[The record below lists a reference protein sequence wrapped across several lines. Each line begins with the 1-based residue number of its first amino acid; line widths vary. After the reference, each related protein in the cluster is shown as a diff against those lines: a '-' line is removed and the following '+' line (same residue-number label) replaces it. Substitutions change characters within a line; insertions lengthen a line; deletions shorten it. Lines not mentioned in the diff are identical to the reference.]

1 MPIYGAFK
9 ERILQT
15 NVYNDIQFYPSGQ
28 ASPLNTQPSGISPL
42 MVILC
47 SGSVGSISH
56 SDTIY
61 VDHQG
66 AGAANPARYEI
77 SAPGY
82 TRGGK
87 RIQGLTGSRNGALGT
102 ISISGQP
109 VTWTGLTA
117 PASMKAVLY
126 ISGLSSRTGSFT
138 GFDGVV
144 RTGTTDFWNYLVA
157 HIDLNNNSIATADF
171 TINWNS
177 QGILIFD

>member
-15 NVYNDIQFYPSGQ
+15 SIYNEIQFYPSGLS
-28 ASPLNTQPSGISPL
+28 SPLNTQPGGVSPL

-47 SGSVGSISH
+47 SGSLGPINH
-56 SDTIY
+56 FDTIY
-61 VDHQG
+61 VEHQG
-66 AGAANPARYEI
+66 AGSFNPGRHEI
-77 SAPGY
+77 SASGY

-87 RIQGLTGSRNGALGT
+87 RIQGLTGSRSGPLGT
-102 ISISGQP
+102 VSISGQS

-117 PASMKAVLY
+117 PGTMKAVLY
-126 ISGLSSRTGSFT
+126 ISGMSSRTGLFT

-144 RTGTTDFWNYLVA
+144 RNATSDFWNYLVA
-157 HIDLNNNSIATADF
+157 HIDLNNNPITTADF

-177 QGILIFD
+177 QGIIVFD